1 MDVADHR
8 KTLSH
13 GHLGKKAR
21 EYRAM
26 HFDEIDNGNMD
37 KVFQIEYDF
46 IKSEFP
52 SKYDVALEEMIDEA
66 IKGRWITKRPSGSSP
81 INAEGVQNHGF

>member
-66 IKGRWITKRPSGSSP
+66 IKGGWITKRPSGSSP
-81 INAEGVQNHGF
+81 INAEGV